1 MKRQIIS
8 EPEGQTRD
16 LTADDDLLIL
26 ASDGLHNSYSPS
38 YLVRRVNEL
47 RRMGLTL
54 GNAAQLIVDE
64 CLNLENVEKAAND
77 NVTLIIVSLSHYLV
91 DYQRRSRAN
100 TPLQL

>member
-47 RRMGLTL
+47 RRMGFAL
-54 GNAAQLIVDE
+54 GSAA
-64 CLNLENVEKAAND
+64 
-77 NVTLIIVSLSHYLV
+77 
-91 DYQRRSRAN
+91 
-100 TPLQL
+100 

>member
-47 RRMGLTL
+47 RRMGLSL
-54 GNAAQLIVDE
+54 G
-64 CLNLENVEKAAND
+64 
-77 NVTLIIVSLSHYLV
+77 
-91 DYQRRSRAN
+91 
-100 TPLQL
+100 